1 MSENKNKNINN
12 LLEENEILQKMLSE
26 KDNLIININHKLL
39 NIEDNMNMLIEKN
52 NNMESK
58 ISRLMTYL
66 ETFTGDV
73 RDELRNLKCN

>member
-1 MSENKNKNINN
+1 
-12 LLEENEILQKMLSE
+12 MLSE

-39 NIEDNMNMLIEKN
+39 NIEDQMILLIEKN

-58 ISRLMTYL
+58 MSSLMTYL

-73 RDELRNLKCN
+73 RDEMRNLKCN

>member
-1 MSENKNKNINN
+1 MSENKNINN

-39 NIEDNMNMLIEKN
+39 NIEDQMILLIEKN

-58 ISRLMTYL
+58 MSSLMTYL

-73 RDELRNLKCN
+73 RDEMRNLKCN